1 MKRHIAVFVKNLTS
15 GGAEKQSVIQ
25 AKLLAKSYSVHYII
39 FNGAKVHEKYLRYLE
54 NGNNVEIILFN
65 GSHSHRFCSFVKYL
79 RDKRIEVIFSYLTAA
94 NLYCCLASLF
104 CKAKVIV
111 GLRNA
116 KLPFGKLIVDR
127 FLTNHVATLA
137 ISNSYAGKEEFVGK
151 GFKDDR
157 VKVIPNCFENITP
170 YSSKVKHGQVGIVT
184 VGRFV
189 KQKDYETAIA
199 AISLVVIKHPYV
211 KYTIIGYGE
220 LEKKIRTWIE
230 EYKIEEYVDLLIN
243 PDNIEEHLNQSDI
256 YLCTSLFEGTSN
268 SIMEAMNANLPIVC
282 TDVGDNSKL
291 VYNTINGYVCSA
303 GDTDQIARKVIDLVL
318 DEGKRTL
325 FGYKSKE
332 ILSSNFGPDIFNE
345 RYRLLL
351 NSID

>member
-1 MKRHIAVFVKNLTS
+1 MRTIAVFVKNLTS

-25 AKLLAKSYSVHYII
+25 AKVLSKNCSVHYII
-39 FNGAKVHEKYLRYLE
+39 FNGSKVHDKYLQNLQSE
-54 NGNNVEIILFN
+54 KDVQITSFKGNHLY
-65 GSHSHRFCSFVKYL
+65 RFASFVKYL
-79 RDKRIEVIFSYLTAA
+79 RKNHIEIVFSYLTAA
-94 NLYCCLASLF
+94 NLYACLASLF
-104 CKAKVIV
+104 CKTRIVI

-116 KLPFGKLIVDR
+116 KLPLNKLIVDK
-127 FLTNHVATLA
+127 FLTNHVAELA
-137 ISNSYAGKEEFVGK
+137 ISNSYAGKKEFVGK
-151 GFKDDR
+151 GFKDER

-170 YSSKVKHGQVGIVT
+170 YSSKVEHEHVDVVT

-220 LEKKIRTWIE
+220 LEMKIRTWIK

-268 SIMEAMNANLPIVC
+268 SIMEAMNADLPIVC

-291 VYNTINGYVCSA
+291 VYNTINGYVCSV
-303 GDTDQIARKVIDLVL
+303 GDTGQIASRVIELVL
-318 DEGKRTL
+318 DKGKRTL
-325 FGYKSKE
+325 FGHKSKE
-332 ILSSNFGPDIFNE
+332 ILSSIFGPDIFNE

-351 NSID
+351 NGID